1 MCRFQYTFKMS
12 KGNLEKALLESSDSE
27 TEDVVIRTKSE
38 TEGESGRSDYDLELL
53 PNEEMEAQVLASF
66 VKLWTDKI
74 RKRKQELVNV

>member
-74 RKRKQELVNV
+74 RKRKLELVNF